1 MPAQLDNQ
9 EVDRDGDDPVELA
22 TLILKADPR
31 YRIKPMQQVV
41 SALFGGLLTT
51 FVVTPLE
58 VVKTRVQTQHA
69 IRQRPT
75 ISKLCYVFHNGLMT
89 HVCRSSDLCY
99 PKSGRIPHSLRPPRG
114 SLDAFLK
121 ILCSSGPRGLWA
133 GLSPTLVSALP
144 STIIYFLT
152 YEYFMNSLS
161 HFYLVTRMSAVSW
174 NIDEA
179 PYWESEPGAAGGD
192 PLDTPKRPRNVNAP
206 ANVASVVPYYVPMAS
221 GICSRTLVVTAITP
235 IEMVRIKMQSEY
247 MTYSELW
254 QVLRSL
260 IRRHGVLGLWRGWPP
275 TVMRDAPFSGTYWAT
290 YEAMKRTFSVTEP
303 SFMFSFLAGAISGA
317 VATLVTMPFDLVTT
331 HTQIELGQ
339 SVLNE
344 KSNKDRPPHGKPST
358 GGALAKPSV
367 FSRLGQIYRRQG
379 ARGLYV
385 GVMPRMLRVV
395 PACAIMISTFE
406 YSKSFFFHYNV
417 DLQETAYR
425 QNT

>member
-1 MPAQLDNQ
+1 
-9 EVDRDGDDPVELA
+9 DPVELA
-22 TLILKADPR
+22 ILILKSDPR

-41 SALFGGLLTT
+41 SALLGGLLTT

-75 ISKLCYVFHNGLMT
+75 VSKLCYVFHNGLMT

-99 PKSGRIPHSLRPPRG
+99 PKSGRVPHNLCPPRG
-114 SLDAFLK
+114 SMDAFVK
-121 ILCSSGPRGLWA
+121 ILCSSGLGGLWA

-152 YEYFMNSLS
+152 YEYLMNSLS
-161 HFYLVTRMSAVSW
+161 HLYLLTRMSASNF

-179 PYWESEPGAAGGD
+179 PYWESEPGTFGGD
-192 PLDTPKRPRNVNAP
+192 PLDAPKHPRNVTALTS
-206 ANVASVVPYYVPMAS
+206 VSSVVPYYVPMAS

-260 IRRHGVLGLWRGWPP
+260 IRHHGVLGLWRGWPP
-275 TVMRDAPFSGTYWAT
+275 TVMRDAPFSGTYWAV
-290 YEAMKRTFSVTEP
+290 YEAMKRAFTDTEP
-303 SFMFSFLAGAISGA
+303 SFLFSFLAGAVSGA

-339 SVLNE
+339 SVLCE
-344 KSNKDRPPHGKPST
+344 KTVSKST
-358 GGALAKPSV
+358 GGTGTGSTTKNRPRPNASTGILDKPSV
-367 FSRLGQIYRRQG
+367 FSRLGHIYRRQG

-406 YSKSFFFHYNV
+406 YGKSFFFHYNM
-417 DLQETAYR
+417 DLQEAGKLR
-425 QNT
+425 VI